1 MRNSRR
7 RIRAEQKRN
16 APAML
21 ETSEGVAAKGLVSM
35 QDHSIP
41 TPITESIPPPVPFGE
56 CVERFVA
63 DMRALGLHVDVNYT
77 PGMTYRPIVNIEL
90 WPERKRVAS

>member
-1 MRNSRR
+1 MRGAR
-7 RIRAEQKRN
+7 RN
-16 APAML
+16 ARAN
-21 ETSEGVAAKGLVSM
+21 GK
-35 QDHSIP
+35 SIP

-90 WPERKRVAS
+90 WPERKQVAS